1 MRRLALIV
9 AIVLSNG
16 ALARAQMPSNV
27 DVMLGAQ
34 DVLHIA
40 DIITTS
46 FVLTRGKEFGAF
58 EGNPLLRPFDDHP
71 ALIATMSSTL
81 DLLQVVVIK
90 RVERKHPRWAFVWSA
105 ALAGLKV
112 WATTNNIAAQAASI
126 DARSQ
131 RGASTA
137 ARSA

>member
-1 MRRLALIV
+1 MRRLGLII
-9 AIVLSNG
+9 AIVLTNT
-16 ALARAQMPSNV
+16 ALARAQKLPSNV

-40 DIITTS
+40 DMITTS

-90 RVERKHPRWAFVWSA
+90 RVERQHPRWAFVWSA

-112 WATTNNIAAQAASI
+112 WATTNNIAAAGRIHQHRVAAG
-126 DARSQ
+126 R
-131 RGASTA
+131 
-137 ARSA
+137 